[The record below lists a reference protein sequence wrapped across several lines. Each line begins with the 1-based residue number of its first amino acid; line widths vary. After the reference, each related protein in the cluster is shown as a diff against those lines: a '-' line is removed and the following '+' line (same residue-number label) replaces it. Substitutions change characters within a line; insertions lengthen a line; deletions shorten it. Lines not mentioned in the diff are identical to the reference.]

1 MRAYST
7 CTTHCGTTCWCSSC
21 LLRFPETV
29 TAISFELQG
38 VYDQAQESY
47 EQAMKRARDL
57 HNVGPAPFSIIPEY
71 KLWEDHWCKYVTFFF
86 LYFCLSFFSSH
97 PNMCFIMLSSF
108 HFPSL
113 SLLSCSPFSLT
124 LLCHSPSSLPNLLRC
139 ARELGQW
146 DTLTEFGKAHAG
158 TNPFLG
164 M

>member
-1 MRAYST
+1 MYYHWHRGI
-7 CTTHCGTTCWCSSC
+7 CTVGAIY

-86 LYFCLSFFSSH
+86 LYFCLSFFSFH
-97 PNMCFIMLSSF
+97 PYMCFIMLSS
-108 HFPSL
+108 
-113 SLLSCSPFSLT
+113 PFSL
-124 LLCHSPSSLPNLLRC
+124 SSLVYRSPLLFSAILPLLYQIFSGVPGSWVNGTPSQSL
-139 ARELGQW
+139 ARLMLVQ
-146 DTLTEFGKAHAG
+146 THS
-158 TNPFLG
+158 
-164 M
+164 